1 MRRPASNVSPRPTP
15 APGGRRRSALWKRA
29 LPVLAVV
36 AAIGIGW
43 RSWSGDRDRQRG
55 LEAARAGDFTTAEP
69 LLWRAREARPDDLDL
84 IRALAAGYD
93 RADRGDEAAAQYA
106 HWSELRPDDPE
117 PVIAT
122 FRLWERLRFFDR
134 AADAG
139 ARLIR
144 FPGLDR
150 DLYPH
155 LAAVFMLVGRVAEAV
170 EAARAGLAVAPESP
184 RLRHQLAEAL
194 HAQGRDGEARD
205 VLAKLT
211 REAPD
216 FADGWALRGTVAA
229 DTGDP
234 AGAVPLL
241 ERALALQPGD
251 LGTRYALGLA
261 LRRCGREDD
270 ARRELARFEK
280 VRLARDLADLSV
292 GNPERVDLALRAAA
306 ALFDA
311 GLDPDGHAFVRRAL
325 DRDPANAAALRL
337 RDAHRA
343 TQPR

>member
-1 MRRPASNVSPRPTP
+1 MPWKLILA
-15 APGGRRRSALWKRA
+15 GLALTT
-29 LPVLAVV
+29 VV
-36 AAIGIGW
+36 GLGW
-43 RSWSGDRDRQRG
+43 RLTAGDRDRERG
-55 LEAARAGDFTTAEP
+55 LAAARAGDFATAEP
-69 LLWRAREARPDDLDL
+69 PLRRARETRPDDLDL

-93 RADRGDEAAAQYA
+93 RADRGDEAAAEYA
-106 HWSELRPDDPE
+106 HWADLRPDEAE
-117 PVIAT
+117 PVVAT
-122 FRLWERLRFFDR
+122 FRMWERLRFFDR

-139 ARLIR
+139 VRLLR
-144 FPGLDR
+144 FPALDR

-155 LAAVFMLVGRVAEAV
+155 VVAVFMLVGRVGEAA
-170 EAARAGLAVAPESP
+170 EAARAGLAVAPENP

-194 HAQGRDGEARD
+194 HAQGQNGEARD
-205 VLAKLT
+205 VLERLT
-211 REAPD
+211 REVPD

-234 AGAVPLL
+234 TGAIPLL
-241 ERALALQPGD
+241 ERALVLEPSN
-251 LGTRYALGLA
+251 LGARYTLGLA

-280 VRLARDLADLSV
+280 VRLANDLADLSV

-311 GLDPDGHAFVRRAL
+311 GLDRDGHAFVRRVLA
-325 DRDPANAAALRL
+325 RDATNAEAIRL
-337 RDAHRA
+337 REAHRA